1 MKCLKRNK
9 RPFYFASYLRKEK
22 YGHTY
27 RPIYGD
33 AVKLMGNISA
43 SKGTAETEQFGINLD
58 YDKVIVLDDPEC
70 PIEETSILFID
81 IEPTRND
88 EGDYIYDYVV
98 KKVALSLNSVSI
110 AIKRVDVS

>member
-1 MKCLKRNK
+1 MRCLKRNK
-9 RPFYFASYLRKEK
+9 RPFYFAPYLRKEK

-27 RPIYGD
+27 RLIYGD
-33 AVKLMGNISA
+33 AVRLMGNISA

-70 PIEETSILFID
+70 PIKENSILFIN
-81 IEPTRND
+81 IEPNRNG
-88 EGDYIYDYVV
+88 EGDYIYDYIV
-98 KKVALSLNSVSI
+98 KKVAPSLNSVSI

>member
-1 MKCLKRNK
+1 MRCLKRNK
-9 RPFYFASYLRKEK
+9 RPFYFAPYLRKKK

-33 AVKLMGNISA
+33 AVSLMGNISA

-70 PIEETSILFID
+70 PIKENSILFIN
-81 IEPTRND
+81 IEPNRNG
-88 EGDYIYDYVV
+88 EGDYIYDYIV
-98 KKVALSLNSVSI
+98 KKVAPSLNSVSI